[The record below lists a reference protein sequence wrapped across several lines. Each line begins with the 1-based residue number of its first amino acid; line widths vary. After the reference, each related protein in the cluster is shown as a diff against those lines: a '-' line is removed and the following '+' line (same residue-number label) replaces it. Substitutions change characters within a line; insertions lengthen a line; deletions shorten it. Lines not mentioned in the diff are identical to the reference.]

1 MTPLQSTI
9 RKWAENGQSPEEA
22 RNILQNCHPNRITAR
37 SARKFK
43 AEKLRYE
50 LLKLYGVKPSMIW
63 TAKCSTIELLN
74 RYDQTHEK
82 KNTNPAA
89 GGRTQNTPAE
99 KTQKSEADADLGN
112 AVLQAKAL
120 SADLSADISMLHD
133 KAYEVGISKDEKSN
147 RARARINEEKRAL
160 ITLRETLY
168 FTKEEAVMTGRSDK
182 LKLKIQEVRDAVS
195 GKTQPKPDK
204 REVGK
209 MTDIQ
214 LQKAYHNATG
224 NIRKKLNMLEYQQKS
239 KAQKPNPMPKGTRRT
254 KLEGEI
260 KELTEL
266 KKRISEEIKKR
277 GL

>member
-22 RNILQNCHPNRITAR
+22 RDILQNCHPNRITAR

-120 SADLSADISMLHD
+120 SADLSADISMMHD

-160 ITLRETLY
+160 IALRETLY
-168 FTKEEAVMTGRSDK
+168 FTKEEAIMTGRSDK

-204 REVGK
+204 AEVGK

-239 KAQKPNPMPKGTRRT
+239 KAQKPNQMPKGTRRT

-260 KELTEL
+260 KELAEL